1 MLNKKSR
8 YLLITILVFLSIAF
22 DQISKIWVRNNF
34 ESYSEKS
41 IIGDVFT
48 LIKVENTGAFLGM
61 GSELS
66 EIPRILLLIIL
77 PVIVLISITLY
88 TYIDKSLDKL
98 SIIGFSLIIGGGIAN
113 IFDRIVFGS
122 VTDFLYI
129 NLGGI
134 FKTGIFNIA
143 DLSVT
148 TGMILLSLVVIL
160 YVASGGLRAV
170 AYVDTMQCILLA
182 GGIIVL
188 GVITLSYLGGFSN
201 LIEGIAVLSQA
212 DTKLTKEGYSH
223 YVAIPGMI
231 QFVDAG
237 SKAIGGPWT
246 GIMILT
252 YMFALMG
259 IQSAPAFTMWAF
271 SNQSP
276 KPFAP
281 QQVWA
286 SAFGI
291 GAILFVFTAVQ
302 GLSLIHI

>member
-88 TYIDKSLDKL
+88 TYIDKMLDKL

-148 TGMILLSLVVIL
+148 TGMILIL
-160 YVASGGLRAV
+160 ISSFKR
-170 AYVDTMQCILLA
+170 
-182 GGIIVL
+182 
-188 GVITLSYLGGFSN
+188 
-201 LIEGIAVLSQA
+201 
-212 DTKLTKEGYSH
+212 
-223 YVAIPGMI
+223 
-231 QFVDAG
+231 
-237 SKAIGGPWT
+237 
-246 GIMILT
+246 
-252 YMFALMG
+252 
-259 IQSAPAFTMWAF
+259 
-271 SNQSP
+271 
-276 KPFAP
+276 KP
-281 QQVWA
+281 
-286 SAFGI
+286 
-291 GAILFVFTAVQ
+291 
-302 GLSLIHI
+302 

>member
-34 ESYSEKS
+34 ESYIEKS

-148 TGMILLSLVVIL
+148 TGMIIIL
-160 YVASGGLRAV
+160 ISSFKR
-170 AYVDTMQCILLA
+170 
-182 GGIIVL
+182 
-188 GVITLSYLGGFSN
+188 
-201 LIEGIAVLSQA
+201 
-212 DTKLTKEGYSH
+212 
-223 YVAIPGMI
+223 
-231 QFVDAG
+231 
-237 SKAIGGPWT
+237 
-246 GIMILT
+246 
-252 YMFALMG
+252 
-259 IQSAPAFTMWAF
+259 
-271 SNQSP
+271 
-276 KPFAP
+276 KP
-281 QQVWA
+281 
-286 SAFGI
+286 
-291 GAILFVFTAVQ
+291 
-302 GLSLIHI
+302 

>member
-8 YLLITILVFLSIAF
+8 YLLISILVFLSIAF

-148 TGMILLSLVVIL
+148 TGMILIL
-160 YVASGGLRAV
+160 ISSFKR
-170 AYVDTMQCILLA
+170 
-182 GGIIVL
+182 
-188 GVITLSYLGGFSN
+188 
-201 LIEGIAVLSQA
+201 
-212 DTKLTKEGYSH
+212 
-223 YVAIPGMI
+223 
-231 QFVDAG
+231 
-237 SKAIGGPWT
+237 
-246 GIMILT
+246 
-252 YMFALMG
+252 
-259 IQSAPAFTMWAF
+259 
-271 SNQSP
+271 
-276 KPFAP
+276 KP
-281 QQVWA
+281 
-286 SAFGI
+286 
-291 GAILFVFTAVQ
+291 
-302 GLSLIHI
+302 

>member
-8 YLLITILVFLSIAF
+8 YLLITIIVFLSISF

-66 EIPRILLLIIL
+66 EIPRILLLIIF
-77 PVIVLISITLY
+77 PVVVLISITLY
-88 TYIDKSLDKL
+88 TYIDKTLDKL

-148 TGMILLSLVVIL
+148 TGMILIL
-160 YVASGGLRAV
+160 ISSFKR
-170 AYVDTMQCILLA
+170 
-182 GGIIVL
+182 
-188 GVITLSYLGGFSN
+188 
-201 LIEGIAVLSQA
+201 
-212 DTKLTKEGYSH
+212 
-223 YVAIPGMI
+223 
-231 QFVDAG
+231 
-237 SKAIGGPWT
+237 
-246 GIMILT
+246 
-252 YMFALMG
+252 
-259 IQSAPAFTMWAF
+259 
-271 SNQSP
+271 
-276 KPFAP
+276 KP
-281 QQVWA
+281 
-286 SAFGI
+286 
-291 GAILFVFTAVQ
+291 
-302 GLSLIHI
+302 